1 MSIKLTR
8 DDFSTDE
15 EFLQHQQQ
23 IQEVAARELAYNR
36 KFLPQETPCQAFYRL
51 EKGTPLSIFIE
62 VYPFNELVDCGS
74 NFQLEEL
81 MELKRLY
88 STLDQSDQE
97 FYIDSFRRLQQL
109 INSIQSNKITGSYGK
124 GFQSWKEQVAANQ
137 EIKDVLRMPEPSQE
151 EIDEIAF
158 QHYLKDEIPLSPSPQ
173 LAQPAQP
180 VQPAQPA
187 QPAQP
192 VQPAQPTSLI
202 GRIKSLFSGGGRKT
216 VKLIKSSRSRS
227 RSRSRTSKSK
237 SKSNSRSK
245 SYSRRSNSRSKSQSK
260 K

>member
-1 MSIKLTR
+1 MHKLNIMSIKLTR

-180 VQPAQPA
+180 VQPAQP
-187 QPAQP
+187 
-192 VQPAQPTSLI
+192 TSLI

>member
-1 MSIKLTR
+1 MSAFRT
-8 DDFSTDE
+8 DDVSPPSLE
-15 EFLQHQQQ
+15 EQQHM
-23 IQEVAARELAYNR
+23 QEMAARELAYNIKMLQDIR
-36 KFLPQETPCQAFYRL
+36 MNRPQETPCQTFYKL
-51 EKGTPLSIFIE
+51 KKGAPLSLFIE

-88 STLDQSDQE
+88 STLDRNDRE

-124 GFQSWKEQVAANQ
+124 GFQSWKEQVAANK
-137 EIKDVLRMPEPSQE
+137 EIENVLRMPEPSQE

-158 QHYLKDEIPLSPSPQ
+158 QHYLKDEIPLSPSP
-173 LAQPAQP
+173 LPAQPAQP

-187 QPAQP
+187 QPE
-192 VQPAQPTSLI
+192 PTSLI

-216 VKLIKSSRSRS
+216 VKLIKNSRSRS
-227 RSRSRTSKSK
+227 RSRSKSRK
-237 SKSNSRSK
+237 SRSNSRSK
-245 SYSRRSNSRSKSQSK
+245 SRRSRSKSQSK

>member
-36 KFLPQETPCQAFYRL
+36 KFLSQETPCQAFYRL

-88 STLDQSDQE
+88 STLDRNDQE
-97 FYIDSFRRLQQL
+97 FYIDSFRRLQEV
-109 INSIQSNKITGSYGK
+109 INSIQSNKIPGSYGK

-137 EIKDVLRMPEPSQE
+137 EIRDVLRMPEPSQ
-151 EIDEIAF
+151 
-158 QHYLKDEIPLSPSPQ
+158 PV
-173 LAQPAQP
+173 QP
-180 VQPAQPA
+180 VQPAQSES
-187 QPAQP
+187 
-192 VQPAQPTSLI
+192 TSLI
-202 GRIKSLFSGGGRKT
+202 GRIKRLFSVGGRKT
-216 VKLIKSSRSRS
+216 VKLIKSSRSKS
-227 RSRSRTSKSK
+227 RR

-245 SYSRRSNSRSKSQSK
+245 SRRSRSHSRSKSQSK

>member
-1 MSIKLTR
+1 MSTFR
-8 DDFSTDE
+8 TDDFPPPSLE
-15 EFLQHQQQ
+15 EQQQ
-23 IQEVAARELAYNR
+23 MQEMEARELAYNIKMLQDIR
-36 KFLPQETPCQAFYRL
+36 MNRPQETPCQTFYKL
-51 EKGTPLSIFIE
+51 KKGTPLSLFIE

-97 FYIDSFRRLQQL
+97 FYFDSFRRLQQL

-137 EIKDVLRMPEPSQE
+137 EIKDVLRMPEPSQA

-173 LAQPAQP
+173 PVQP
-180 VQPAQPA
+180 VQP
-187 QPAQP
+187 
-192 VQPAQPTSLI
+192 VQPTSLI

-227 RSRSRTSKSK
+227 RSKSRRSKSK
-237 SKSNSRSK
+237 SK
-245 SYSRRSNSRSKSQSK
+245 SRRSNSRSKSQSK

>member
-1 MSIKLTR
+1 MSAFRT
-8 DDFSTDE
+8 DDVSPPSLE
-15 EFLQHQQQ
+15 EQQQ
-23 IQEVAARELAYNR
+23 MQEMEARELAYNIKMLQDIR
-36 KFLPQETPCQAFYRL
+36 MNRPQETPCQTFYKL
-51 EKGTPLSIFIE
+51 KKGIPLSLFME

-88 STLDQSDQE
+88 STLQQSDRQ

-109 INSIQSNKITGSYGK
+109 INSIQSNKITGSSGK
-124 GFQSWKEQVAANQ
+124 GFQPWNKQSWKEQVAANK
-137 EIKDVLRMPEPSQE
+137 EIEDVLRMPEPSQE

-158 QHYLKDEIPLSPSPQ
+158 QHYLKDEIPLSPSP
-173 LAQPAQP
+173 L
-180 VQPAQPA
+180 PA

-192 VQPAQPTSLI
+192 VQPVQPVQPESTSLI
-202 GRIKSLFSGGGRKT
+202 GRIKSLFSQGGRKT
-216 VKLIKSSRSRS
+216 VKIIKSSRSRS
-227 RSRSRTSKSK
+227 MSRSKSRR

-245 SYSRRSNSRSKSQSK
+245 SRRSRSKSQSK

>member
-1 MSIKLTR
+1 LHKLNIMSIKLTR

-180 VQPAQPA
+180 VQPAQP
-187 QPAQP
+187 
-192 VQPAQPTSLI
+192 TSLI